1 VNNLN
6 DDTEI
11 VYGKNPVLELLK
23 SGKPVNKVLLFTEG
37 QNGRNQGIL
46 SLLKERHIPYQ
57 FVDRQTLD
65 RLTNRERHQGM
76 LAYVAAREYA
86 SVDDL
91 LAIADK
97 RQEDPF
103 ILMLDEIEDPHNL
116 GALLRTVDAV
126 GAHGVI
132 IPKRRSVALTG
143 TVAKTSAGAVEHVAV
158 ARVSNLVQ
166 TLQELKKKGCW
177 VSGAEAGGQDA
188 FTADLTGPRVI
199 VIGSE
204 GKGISRLL
212 RENCDEIVSLP
223 MKGNVTSLNASVA
236 GSIMLYEVLRQRNIK
251 QEVKR

>member
-1 VNNLN
+1 MNNLN
-6 DDTEI
+6 EEI
-11 VYGKNPVLELLK
+11 VYGKNPVVELLR
-23 SGKPVNKVLLFTEG
+23 SGKPVNKVLMLSEAP
-37 QNGRNQGIL
+37 NGRNQEIL
-46 SLLKERHIPYQ
+46 SLLQERNIPYQ
-57 FVDRQTLD
+57 FVDRQVLD
-65 RLTNRERHQGM
+65 RLAQRERHQGM

-86 SVDDL
+86 EVEDM
-91 LAIADK
+91 LALAEE
-97 RQEDPF
+97 RQEAPF

-132 IPKRRSVALTG
+132 IPKRRSVSLTG
-143 TVAKTSAGAVEHVAV
+143 TVAKTSAGAVEHVLV

-166 TLQELKKKGCW
+166 TIKDLKKKGCW
-177 VSGAEAGGQDA
+177 VSGAEAGGNDA

-223 MKGNVTSLNASVA
+223 MKGKVTSLNASVA
-236 GSIMLYEVLRQRNIK
+236 GSVMLYEVLRQRNYT
-251 QEVKR
+251 R

>member
-1 VNNLN
+1 MNYLN
-6 DDTEI
+6 DEI

-23 SGKPVNKVLLFTEG
+23 SGNPVNKVLFQAEG
-37 QNGRNQGIL
+37 PSGRNQEII
-46 SLLKERHIPYQ
+46 SLLHERNIPYQ

-65 RLTNRERHQGM
+65 RLTDRERHQGM
-76 LAYVAAREYA
+76 LAYIAAREYA
-86 SVDDL
+86 SIDDI
-91 LAIADK
+91 LALAEE

-132 IPKRRSVALTG
+132 IPKRRSVTLTG
-143 TVAKTSAGAVEHVAV
+143 TVAKTSAGAVEHVCV

-166 TLQELKKKGCW
+166 TLQELKKRGCW
-177 VSGAEAGGQDA
+177 VTGAEAGGKEA
-188 FTADLTGPRVI
+188 FAADLTGSRVI

-223 MKGNVTSLNASVA
+223 MKGKVTSLNASVA
-236 GSIMLYEVLRQRNIK
+236 GSVMLYEVLRQRISA
-251 QEVKR
+251 KRDL

>member
-1 VNNLN
+1 MNYLN
-6 DDTEI
+6 EEM
-11 VYGKNPVLELLK
+11 VYGKNPVVELLK
-23 SGKPVNKVLLFTEG
+23 SGKPVNKILLVTEG
-37 QNGRNQGIL
+37 AGSRNQEII
-46 SLLKERHIPYQ
+46 SLLHERNIPYQ

-86 SVDDL
+86 SVEDI
-91 LAIADK
+91 LALAEE
-97 RQEDPF
+97 RQEAPF

-143 TVAKTSAGAVEHVAV
+143 TVAKTSAGAVEHVRV

-166 TLQELKKKGCW
+166 TLNDLKKKGCW
-177 VSGAEAGGQDA
+177 VSGAEAGGKDA
-188 FTADLTGPRVI
+188 FKADLTGPRVI

-223 MKGNVTSLNASVA
+223 MKGKITSLNASVA
-236 GSIMLYEVLRQRNIK
+236 GSVMLYEVLRQRIYSN
-251 QEVKR
+251 

>member
-1 VNNLN
+1 VNTLN
-6 DDTEI
+6 DEI

-23 SGKPVNKVLLFTEG
+23 SGKPVNKVLLITEG
-37 QNGRNQGIL
+37 VGSRNQEIISIL
-46 SLLKERHIPYQ
+46 HERNIPYQ

-86 SVDDL
+86 EVDDL
-91 LAIADK
+91 LTLAEE
-97 RQEDPF
+97 RQEAPF

-143 TVAKTSAGAVEHVAV
+143 IVAKTSSGAVEHVRV

-166 TLQELKKKGCW
+166 TLKDLKKKGCW
-177 VSGAEAGGQDA
+177 VSGAEAGGKDA
-188 FTADLTGPRVI
+188 FEADLTGARVI

-223 MKGNVTSLNASVA
+223 MKGKVTSLNASVA
-236 GSIMLYEVLRQRNIK
+236 GSVMLYEVLRQRIHS
-251 QEVKR
+251 R

>member
-1 VNNLN
+1 MNYLN
-6 DDTEI
+6 EEM
-11 VYGKNPVLELLK
+11 VYGKNPVAELLK
-23 SGKPVNKVLLFTEG
+23 SKKPVNKVLLVSEG
-37 QNGRNQGIL
+37 PGGRNQDII
-46 SLLKERHIPYQ
+46 SLLHEQNIPYQ

-86 SVDDL
+86 SIEDIMG
-91 LAIADK
+91 LAEE

-143 TVAKTSAGAVEHVAV
+143 TVAKTSAGAVEHVKV

-166 TLQELKKKGCW
+166 TLKDLKKKGCW
-177 VSGAEAGGQDA
+177 VSGAEAGGRA
-188 FTADLTGPRVI
+188 VFEADLTGPRVI

-204 GKGISRLL
+204 GKGISRLI
-212 RENCDEIVSLP
+212 RENCDEIVSIP
-223 MKGNVTSLNASVA
+223 MKGKVTSLNASVA
-236 GSIMLYEVLRQRNIK
+236 GSVMLYEVLRQRINTQKKI
-251 QEVKR
+251 R